1 MRKAVIIM
9 STILALS
16 LALTACGAPTQ
27 TDVMATPAAS
37 QDTELQMA
45 LDDANA
51 KIADLTAQLEGY
63 ERGEREIY
71 DAGTYYVEP
80 EYTQALVNCPDGMR
94 VWPTEG
100 AVAVSCAINSEY
112 AEVIAQCTA
121 LSYDEDGAP
130 STSEWLLIRVAV
142 SSVPESELGW
152 VPLECCT
159 EYTEENAGSV
169 MFPLK
174 LGADYGQ
181 DESWFLSVAGTDE
194 AGNVLV
200 SAPGGWSDAVKP
212 EDVVYPPVGGEWLQ

>member
-1 MRKAVIIM
+1 M
-9 STILALS
+9 
-16 LALTACGAPTQ
+16 
-27 TDVMATPAAS
+27 
-37 QDTELQMA
+37 
-45 LDDANA
+45 
-51 KIADLTAQLEGY
+51 
-63 ERGEREIY
+63 
-71 DAGTYYVEP
+71 
-80 EYTQALVNCPDGMR
+80 
-94 VWPTEG
+94 
-100 AVAVSCAINSEY
+100 
-112 AEVIAQCTA
+112 
-121 LSYDEDGAP
+121 SYDEDGAP

-200 SAPGGWSDAVKP
+200 SAPGGWSAAVKP